1 MCGIFA
7 MFLRR
12 PLNEVDLTGARRV
25 LSEIA
30 HRGPN
35 GQGEWMDIERGVFLG
50 HRRLS
55 IIDLSH
61 ASDQPIVRGEHAFIF
76 NGELYNFQELRGDL
90 EQVGVPFESSGDG
103 EVLLRG
109 VTHWGVKAFDR
120 ADGMFALADWDGRR
134 ALLAVDAFGEKPLFV
149 AETAEGVY
157 LCSEIDPLVRL
168 LGLKPCLEKDGW
180 AAYLSLGFIPQP
192 KTFYAE
198 VEMLPPGSWREV
210 VNGRLGPINH
220 YWKPPLAEPGRS
232 TPQPIPNKK
241 LDELVEA
248 LTESLERRL
257 IADVP
262 LTLFLSAGI
271 DSALVAALCRCELNQ
286 EVHCLTVAFQKT
298 DGMYDE
304 APAARHIA
312 NHLGF
317 EHQIID
323 IETANVDAARLVNLL
338 GQPNGTVG
346 ALPLE
351 QISASA
357 RGAGFKVA
365 LTGMGGD
372 EVTAGYAK
380 HAYLWRLRRL
390 FAVPHM
396 LREPLGV
403 AMCILGQRGVRVS
416 SLLRASLP
424 EVYLAVKNYPA
435 LDWLRSLPGYQDWV
449 QHEFSSGMAPELAVP
464 YYELTTV
471 LPAVHLLTSDHSSM
485 RHGLELRTPFLNRKV
500 VEVIADWDPR
510 ALMAFGQKAVLRNIL
525 DRYLP
530 RKLTDQPKVGFSFP
544 RNHLVQRSA
553 PIDLPGLEGYSES
566 LWQRREEGGGWLNIA
581 VRLAAAEDFFL
592 ARIENSQL

>member
-1 MCGIFA
+1 

-12 PLNEVDLTGARRV
+12 PLNELDLAGARRV
-25 LSEIA
+25 LGEIA

-35 GQGEWMDIERGVFLG
+35 GQGEWVDIERGVFLG

-61 ASDQPIVRGEHAFIF
+61 ASNQPIVRGEHAFIF

-90 EQVGVPFESSGDG
+90 EQVGVSFESSGDG
-103 EVLLRG
+103 EVLLRSM
-109 VTHWGVKAFDR
+109 THWGVKAFDR
-120 ADGMFALADWDGRR
+120 VDGMFALADWDGRR

-157 LCSEIDPLVRL
+157 LCSEIDPLARL
-168 LGLKPCLEKDGW
+168 LGLKPCLEEEDW
-180 AAYLSLGFIPQP
+180 VAYLSLGFIPQP
-192 KTFYAE
+192 KTFYAD

-210 VNGRLGPINH
+210 VNGRLGPINS

-232 TPQPIPNKK
+232 APQPIPNKK
-241 LDELVEA
+241 LDELAEA

-271 DSALVAALCRCELNQ
+271 DSALVAALCRCELNH
-286 EVHCLTVAFQKT
+286 EVHCLTVAFQKA

-323 IETANVDAARLVNLL
+323 IETANVDAAHLVDLL

-390 FAVPHM
+390 FAIPHM

-403 AMCILGQRGVRVS
+403 TMCILGQRGVRVS

-449 QHEFSSGMAPELAVP
+449 QHEFSSGVAPELAVP
-464 YYELTTV
+464 HYELTTV

-510 ALMAFGQKAVLRNIL
+510 ALIAFGQKAVLRNIL

-544 RNHLVQRSA
+544 RNNLVQRCA

-581 VRLAAAEDFFL
+581 VRLAAAEDFFST
-592 ARIENSQL
+592 RVGGSQL